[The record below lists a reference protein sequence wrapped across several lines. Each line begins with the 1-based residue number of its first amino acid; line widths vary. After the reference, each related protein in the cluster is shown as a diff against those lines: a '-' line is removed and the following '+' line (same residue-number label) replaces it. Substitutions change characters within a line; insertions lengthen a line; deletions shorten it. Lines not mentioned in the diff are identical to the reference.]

1 MKIAEHN
8 LKNLKKFAPF
18 LESTSTNGWI
28 WISSLVLIIL
38 FGFYAYGYQIYEGQ
52 IVTGMR
58 DYVSWSLYKV
68 NFIFFMGIG
77 LAGALISSVLHL
89 ANPPW
94 KKPIVRISELMAII
108 SLIIGPVYIL
118 CDVGR
123 VDKLHNV
130 FIHARLS
137 SPITWDVIA
146 ILMELIV
153 CTVFLYLALIHNFA
167 ILRDY
172 KELKVSRFR
181 KWLYRFMAINYQHTP
196 EQAKHIAW
204 SQNVLA
210 VLVIPMGVIVYS
222 VIAWLFGMTKQAGWD
237 STIFGP
243 YFVISAAFAGS
254 AALIIVLAAFRR
266 FFQLQDFITHRHFNI
281 GANLLMVL
289 AFFYGYLS
297 FSEYFTKWYGYEEFN
312 TELIEKLFDFSQYG
326 GWFIYANF
334 GAMLVPLILLGVRK
348 WRTITSITFSAVVVV
363 SAIWVKCYLII
374 IPTLETQHLP
384 IQDSRPEW
392 VHYSPSW
399 VEIALTLSGFATLCL
414 FLTLASKFVTILP
427 SGAVPDEELSK
438 GKKQIA

>member
-1 MKIAEHN
+1 MKIEEHN
-8 LKNLKKFAPF
+8 LKNLKKFVPF
-18 LESTSTNGWI
+18 LESTSTNGLI
-28 WISSLVLIIL
+28 WIGILVLIIL
-38 FGFYAYGYQIYEGQ
+38 FGFYAFGYQISEGQ

-123 VDKLHNV
+123 VDKLYNV

-153 CTVFLYLALIHNFA
+153 CSVFLYLGLIHNFA

-172 KELKVSRFR
+172 KELKVSNFR
-181 KWLYRFMAINYQHTP
+181 KRLYRFMAINYQHTP
-196 EQAKHIAW
+196 EQEKHIAW

-222 VIAWLFGMTKQAGWD
+222 VVAWLFGMTKQAGWD

-243 YFVISAAFAGS
+243 YFIIAAAFAGT
-254 AALIIVLAAFRR
+254 AALIIVLAAFRK
-266 FFQLQDFITHRHFNI
+266 FFKLEEFITEKHFNI
-281 GANLLMVL
+281 FGNLLLIL

-297 FSEYFTKWYGYEEFN
+297 FSEYFTKWYGYEQFN
-312 TELIEKLFDFSQYG
+312 AELIAKLFDFSHYG
-326 GWFIYANF
+326 AWFIYSNF
-334 GAMLVPLILLGVRK
+334 AAMLVPLILLGVKK
-348 WRTITSITFSAVVVV
+348 WRSITIITTAAVVVV
-363 SAIWVKCYLII
+363 TAIWIKCYLII

-392 VHYSPSW
+392 IQYTPSW

-427 SGAVPDEELSK
+427 SSTLSEK
-438 GKKQIA
+438 EPGKRNF

>member
-1 MKIAEHN
+1 MKIAQKN
-8 LKNLKKFAPF
+8 LDNLKKFTPY
-18 LESTSTNGWI
+18 LESTSLMGKAWI
-28 WISSLVLIIL
+28 VFLVLIIL
-38 FGFYAYGYQIYEGQ
+38 SGFAAIIYQFTEGQ

-77 LAGALISSVLHL
+77 LAGALTSSVLHL
-89 ANPPW
+89 VNPSW

-123 VDKLHNV
+123 LDRLTYV
-130 FIHARLS
+130 FIYARLA

-153 CTVFLYLALIHNFA
+153 CIVFLYLGLIHNFA

-172 KELKVSRFR
+172 EPLKVSKFR
-181 KWLYRFMAINYQHTP
+181 KRVYRFMAINYENTP
-196 EQAKHIAW
+196 EQKKQIEW

-210 VLVIPMGVIVYS
+210 VMVIPMGIIVYS

-243 YFVISAAFAGS
+243 YFVIAASFGGIG
-254 AALIIVLAAFRR
+254 ALIIVLASFRK
-266 FFQLQDFITHRHFNI
+266 FFKFEEYITLKHFNI
-281 GANLLMVL
+281 LANTLLVL

-297 FSEYFTKWYGYEEFN
+297 FSEYFSKWYGYEQFN
-312 TELIEKLFDFSQYG
+312 SELIARLFDFSGYG
-326 GWFIYANF
+326 PWFVYANF
-334 GAMLVPLILLGVRK
+334 VAMLAPMIILAVPK
-348 WRTITSITFSAVVVV
+348 WRSITSITASGIIVVT
-363 SAIWVKCYLII
+363 AIWIKCYLII
-374 IPTLETQHLP
+374 IPTLESQHLP

-392 VHYSPSW
+392 LHYTPSM
-399 VEIALTLSGFATLCL
+399 VEIALTLAGFATFCL
-414 FLTLASKFVTILP
+414 FLTLAAKFVTVLP
-427 SGAVPDEELSK
+427 SSVDMEEQSNSN
-438 GKKQIA
+438 